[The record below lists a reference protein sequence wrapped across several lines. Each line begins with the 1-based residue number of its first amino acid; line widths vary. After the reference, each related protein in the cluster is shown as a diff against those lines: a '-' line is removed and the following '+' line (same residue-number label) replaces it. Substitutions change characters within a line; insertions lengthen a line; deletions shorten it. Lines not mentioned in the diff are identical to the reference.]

1 MYLGNSDMELLRLAA
16 WCKNLPS
23 DMAGSFHTRVLDP
36 ASIWLLD
43 QAGLAMVTKNGRSI
57 RLREKGWRFLQ
68 HLGVGYH
75 KDNSYRSGYGR
86 RIEGARILLTFWRA
100 GYEVFAS
107 TLGDLEGQRAFALS
121 MAARRDA
128 ARGGDIWGGAGFWGL
143 GRIRDTIAAC
153 YHVTGHENTALS
165 YRSEKAML
173 DKAAAILRTS
183 GAMIFAGSGYEKLAR
198 AIGNTTPA
206 GTSGKS
212 GRRTFAE
219 IYRNAATPV
228 YLLECSD
235 TGALQLRIMA
245 QEDYRK
251 RLADVVLQ
259 YYSPPPVGVTAADG
273 LLWMRDEESLP
284 WLLAVD
290 MDVCRIDRTYR
301 QAVGAGYKGIV
312 LVCLPPQEKPLH
324 MIYGDKRMKF
334 VVITR
339 EDLLGAFGT
348 LRLHEPPLGPY
359 LDEKGGMIDAAHL
372 PVD

>member
-1 MYLGNSDMELLRLAA
+1 MELLRLAA

-23 DMAGSFHTRVLDP
+23 DMAGSLHTRVLDP
-36 ASIWLLD
+36 ASIRLLD
-43 QAGLAMVTKNGRSI
+43 QAGLAMITKNGRSV

-68 HLGVGYH
+68 HLDIQYH
-75 KDNSYRSGYGR
+75 KDTSYRSGYGR

-107 TLGDLEGQRAFALS
+107 TLEDLEGPRVFALS

-143 GRIRDTIAAC
+143 ARIGDTVVSC
-153 YHVTGHENTALS
+153 YHVTGHENAALN
-165 YRSEKAML
+165 YRNEKAML
-173 DKAAAILRTS
+173 DKAAALLKAS
-183 GAMIFAGSGYEKLAR
+183 GAMIFAGLGYEKLIR
-198 AIGNTTPA
+198 AIGNTAISKAT
-206 GTSGKS
+206 GK
-212 GRRTFAE
+212 GGQRTFAE

-228 YLLECSD
+228 HLLECSD
-235 TGALQLRIMA
+235 TGALQLRVMA

-259 YYSPPPVGVTAADG
+259 YYGPPPVGVTAADG

-290 MDVCRIDRTYR
+290 MDICRIDRTYR
-301 QAVGAGYKGIV
+301 QAVGAGYPGLV
-312 LVCLPPQEKPLH
+312 LVCLPPQEKPLL
-324 MIYGDKRMKF
+324 MLYGDKRIKF
-334 VVITR
+334 VVITS
-339 EDLLGAFGT
+339 EDLLSAFGSLP
-348 LRLHEPPLGPY
+348 LREPPGPY
-359 LDEKGGMIDAAHL
+359 LDEEGGMIDAAHL